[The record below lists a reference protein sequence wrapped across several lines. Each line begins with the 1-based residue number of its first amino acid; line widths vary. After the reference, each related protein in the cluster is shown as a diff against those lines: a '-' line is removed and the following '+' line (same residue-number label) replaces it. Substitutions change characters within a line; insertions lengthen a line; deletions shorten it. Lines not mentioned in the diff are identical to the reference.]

1 MYHTSTLG
9 ASVPV
14 DAYGDTDYGAMIGQS
29 FGKLLEGITPAIA
42 TVINPNQPVYQ
53 TLPNGTQVPFNQAAV
68 QQQQQQQAGLSS
80 GTTAALIG
88 GAVIVA
94 FLLISRK

>member
-53 TLPNGTQVPFNQAAV
+53 TLPNGTQVPINQAAV
-68 QQQQQQQAGLSS
+68 QQQQQQAGLSS

-94 FLLISRK
+94 FLLINRK